1 MKGEWFD
8 PRKEFGKAVS
18 EAAERDDRIVVI
30 SADSGKS
37 SGFGTFAEQH
47 PERYFEVGIMEQCAV
62 GIASGLATTGKIPVF
77 CAIAPFV
84 TARPFEMVRND
95 LGYMGQNVKII
106 GRNCGITYSD
116 LGATHH
122 SLDDFAL
129 MRMIPGMT
137 ILAPQDPMEIR
148 TAADAML
155 RHTGPVYM
163 RIGNQKIP
171 QLFEE
176 KPFVIGKGQVLQD
189 GEDLTI
195 ISTGTETGYVLAA
208 AEMLRGQGVRAR
220 VIGLPTVFPLDEDLI
235 LESVQKT
242 GGVMTV
248 EEHYLQGGLGAAVSE
263 LLSER
268 RPVPVRRL
276 GVPHVY
282 VTSGKYEELLHYYQ
296 LDAEEVCQNALA
308 FLKTIK

>member
-1 MKGEWFD
+1 MTKEWFD
-8 PRKEFGKAVS
+8 PRKEFGMAVS
-18 EAAERDDRIVVI
+18 NAAEWDSRLVVL

-37 SGFGTFAEQH
+37 SGFGTFSERY
-47 PERYFEVGIMEQCAV
+47 PNRYFEVGIMEQCAV

-95 LGYMGQNVKII
+95 LGYMGQNVKIV

-148 TAADAML
+148 AAVKAML
-155 RHTGPVYM
+155 LHKGPVYM
-163 RIGNQKIP
+163 RIGSQKIP
-171 QLFEE
+171 QIFEE
-176 KPFVIGKGQVLQD
+176 APFVIGKGRVLRD
-189 GEDLTI
+189 GKDITI
-195 ISTGTETGYVLAA
+195 VSTGSETIHVLAA
-208 AEMLRGQGVRAR
+208 AEMLHGKGIQAQ
-220 VIGLPTVFPLDEDLI
+220 VIGMPTVSPLDEALI
-235 LESVQKT
+235 LEAARKT
-242 GGVMTV
+242 GCMMTV
-248 EEHYLQGGLGAAVSE
+248 EEHYVQGGLGAEISE

-268 RPVPVRRL
+268 YPIPLRRL
-276 GVPHVY
+276 GIPHVY
-282 VTSGKYEELLHYYQ
+282 ATSGKYEELLHYYQ
-296 LDAEEVCQNALA
+296 LDAEGICQNALA